1 MSTEKLMMNGDLTLA
16 GPVYADRRSRVR
28 RAAVQAVCA
37 VGVILV
43 VSALVVLA
51 WQNWQ
56 LKQLLSAN
64 DDRIV
69 SLQEHNDQIL
79 DRIATLEVLGKD
91 KPWEDNRRRVEIITE
106 SADGAFGPDPDMH
119 HRAKRA
125 ANSLTLPFGGCAQGA
140 PGMPGR
146 DGPVGPS
153 GRDGRDGIPGPAGP
167 PGPPGPPG
175 SSGPCSQ
182 PGPPGPEGPPGPQ
195 GPEGPP
201 GPEGSPGAN
210 GSDGRDGSDG
220 LPGPPGSCNCSSNDV
235 SPMRDCDDVYK
246 AGHTTSGVY
255 TIQPDDF
262 GAAFRVYCEM
272 EAGVGGWTVLQKR
285 FDGSVDFANDWE
297 TYKNGFGDL
306 SGEFWLGNDKI
317 FQISNAREYLLRIDL
332 ENWSSETVYAEY
344 DRFYIED
351 EAAKYR
357 LHVGA
362 YSGTA
367 GDGGYG
373 LSSHNGSRFSTH
385 DQDNDV
391 VSGSDCAVING
402 GRGGW
407 WYYSCDVV
415 NLNQPYKHGG
425 GGTHVHGIQWL
436 PWAAHKYSI
445 KSSVMK
451 IRPAS

>member
-1 MSTEKLMMNGDLTLA
+1 MSTDKLMTGDLA
-16 GPVYADRRSRVR
+16 IGGPVYADRRSRVR
-28 RAAVQAVCA
+28 SAAVQAACA
-37 VGVILV
+37 VGAILI

-51 WQNWQ
+51 LQNWQ

-64 DDRIV
+64 DERFV
-69 SLQEHNDQIL
+69 SLE
-79 DRIATLEVLGKD
+79 TKLEALTKD
-91 KPWEDNRRRVEIITE
+91 KSWESNNRVESTE
-106 SADGAFGPDPDMH
+106 SADGAFGPDPGMH

-125 ANSLTLPFGGCAQGA
+125 ANSLTLPFGGCAQGP
-140 PGMPGR
+140 PGMPGLN
-146 DGPVGPS
+146 
-153 GRDGRDGIPGPAGP
+153 GRDGRDGIPGP
-167 PGPPGPPG
+167 PGL
-175 SSGPCSQ
+175 CSQ
-182 PGPPGPEGPPGPQ
+182 TGPPGPPGPEGPK
-195 GPEGPP
+195 
-201 GPEGSPGAN
+201 GSPGAN

-220 LPGPPGSCNCSSNDV
+220 LPGAPGSCNCSSNNV
-235 SPMRDCDDVYK
+235 SPLRDCDDVYK

-255 TIQPDDF
+255 TIQPDAA
-262 GAAFRVYCEM
+262 GASFRVYCEM

-285 FDGSVDFANDWE
+285 FDGSVDFVNDWE
-297 TYKNGFGDL
+297 AYKNGFGDL

-317 FQISNAREYLLRIDL
+317 YQISNEKVYLLRIDL

-367 GDGGYG
+367 GDGGLG
-373 LSSHNGSRFSTH
+373 LSYHDGGRFSTH
-385 DQDNDV
+385 DQDNDDH
-391 VSGSDCAVING
+391 SGSDCATNQG

-407 WYYSCDVV
+407 WYRACDLV

-425 GGTHVHGIQWL
+425 GGDNNHGIQWHA
-436 PWAAHKYSI
+436 WTAHRYSI

-451 IRPAS
+451 IRPAP